1 MLTLGRSSGRRS
13 FALPSFALP
22 SFALILFA
30 VLIFPDAPQGWS
42 AEDGAPEKVP
52 PAVEPAKDTV
62 FDAPQIQAMQ
72 AALLL
77 RFLQLAQAKRLAE
90 AEALLMRAVQERR
103 LDNAANRYNLACA
116 QAVQGKTEA
125 ALASLAAAVERGWAD
140 AEHLRKDADL
150 EPLRALPRFEEL
162 ARAAAEKAQQ
172 AKPTPPAQA
181 EVKDGVALVSE
192 ANTNWVPQIQQF
204 LVLHQFPP
212 ADPNQP
218 ITTLDGPVGD
228 LLRQWQKEGTAAG
241 LHGFLYDNH
250 DRDHSNLDYG
260 RFPGLTRVEY
270 AEPPKQHEFDH
281 GLQQLFLHNGPT
293 IGNSSTALVAGP
305 FWSSQSRIAL
315 RTARTAN
322 VLAQQYLNNH
332 LYFYPEHRD
341 HDADGFGDV
350 YHANTP
356 YTITSQGSSGSDRA
370 FLQAVAC
377 TLAAFRPDT
386 QRILIE
392 KKLLMPTVQMVFRLS
407 RKPVAGPDDYLTGK
421 AHPAVF
427 GEETLDAEKMVR
439 TAHDLRPDE
448 IPPLVQLRVVEED
461 AARAGVDYFE
471 AGDAEKVF
479 DTVSAIARVARAS
492 RWQRRMLVSAE
503 NTRDPHNRPLVYHW
517 RLLRGDPE
525 RVQIKPLDP
534 QGARAELLVAW
545 HERRPIEA
553 GSALLSSRVDI
564 GVFAHNGAHYSAPAF
579 ISWYF
584 PANEKRTYD
593 DAQRIAAIEY
603 RPASEPESYAD
614 PALLTPASWR
624 DAYQYDAQGQLL
636 GWTRTRDG
644 AAEEFTRDGALVL
657 KRDEQ
662 GRPSEARTVRYLR
675 EQKSPGEWPVLR
687 QEPGPERLTY
697 SYKSDTDRLGEISA
711 RQPAESSSP
720 AQPPAD

>member
-1 MLTLGRSSGRRS
+1 MQTPGRSSGRRS
-13 FALPSFALP
+13 FALTVALP
-22 SFALILFA
+22 LFA

-42 AEDGAPEKVP
+42 AEDGSPEKVP
-52 PAVEPAKDTV
+52 PAAEPAKDTV

-72 AALLL
+72 TSLLL
-77 RFLQLAQAKRLAE
+77 RFLQLAQAKRLAD
-90 AEALLMRAVQERR
+90 AEALLTRAVQERR

-150 EPLRALPRFEEL
+150 ESLRALPRFEEL
-162 ARAAAEKAQQ
+162 ARAAAEKAKQ

-250 DRDHSNLDYG
+250 DRDHSNMDYG

-270 AEPPKQHEFDH
+270 AEPPKKHEFDH
-281 GLQQLFLHNGPT
+281 GLQQLFLHNAPT

-386 QRILIE
+386 QRMLIE

-439 TAHDLRPDE
+439 TAHDLKPDE

-479 DTVSAIARVARAS
+479 DTVSAIARVAPRPAGSGGCWSVPRTPAIRTTGRWSTTGVCCAAIRNACRSSRWTRRARGPSCWWPGTSGGRSRRAVRCCPAGWTSACSRTTERTTRRRPSSVGTSPPTRSALTTTRIASRPSNTARRRNRSPTPIRPCSPPPPGAMHTSTTRRAS
-492 RWQRRMLVSAE
+492 CSVGRGPATV
-503 NTRDPHNRPLVYHW
+503 RP
-517 RLLRGDPE
+517 R
-525 RVQIKPLDP
+525 
-534 QGARAELLVAW
+534 
-545 HERRPIEA
+545 
-553 GSALLSSRVDI
+553 SSR
-564 GVFAHNGAHYSAPAF
+564 AM
-579 ISWYF
+579 
-584 PANEKRTYD
+584 
-593 DAQRIAAIEY
+593 
-603 RPASEPESYAD
+603 EPWS
-614 PALLTPASWR
+614 
-624 DAYQYDAQGQLL
+624 
-636 GWTRTRDG
+636 
-644 AAEEFTRDGALVL
+644 
-657 KRDEQ
+657 
-662 GRPSEARTVRYLR
+662 
-675 EQKSPGEWPVLR
+675 
-687 QEPGPERLTY
+687 
-697 SYKSDTDRLGEISA
+697 
-711 RQPAESSSP
+711 
-720 AQPPAD
+720 